1 MILKLKTKMDKIIN
15 KTNKTILPVLTKE
28 QIKNMNCKPTKE
40 FIDSCKKAG
49 RLFGE
54 PK

>member
-1 MILKLKTKMDKIIN
+1 MILRLETKMDKRIN
-15 KTNKTILPVLTKE
+15 RITLPILTKE
-28 QIKNMNCKPTKE
+28 QIKNVNHKPTKE

>member
-1 MILKLKTKMDKIIN
+1 MILRLQTKMDKKIN
-15 KTNKTILPVLTKE
+15 RIILPILTKE
-28 QIKNMNCKPTKE
+28 QIKNVSHKPIKE